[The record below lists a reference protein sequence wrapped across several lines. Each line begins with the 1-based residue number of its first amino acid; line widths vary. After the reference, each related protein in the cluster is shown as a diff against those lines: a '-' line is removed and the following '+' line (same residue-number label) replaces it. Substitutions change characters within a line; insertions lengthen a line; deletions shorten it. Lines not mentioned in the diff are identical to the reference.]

1 MHVRDS
7 DIDAL
12 ARHLI
17 EGLIAAGSIKPK
29 AATDALIACVV
40 EFLSENFETE
50 ARIDEEA
57 DRLAETQARQHPGI
71 DVTRMRS
78 LIKQKLAEKENFTI

>member
-1 MHVRDS
+1 MYVRES
-7 DIDAL
+7 EIDAL
-12 ARHLI
+12 ARQLV

-29 AATDALIACVV
+29 APTDALIACVV
-40 EFLSENFETE
+40 EFLSGNFETE
-50 ARIDEEA
+50 ARIDQEA
-57 DRLAETQARQHPGI
+57 DRLAEAQARQHPGI